1 MGKKTDPTFIL
12 NADNTVTSDMCIA
25 KKHDGARC
33 THRSVLTA
41 PAMVQGSAA
50 YSPTR
55 IPSLRDFFRA
65 FEIPLCK
72 QHYNCLVSSR
82 FGIDVINFI
91 TPETDIVNNNVQEDT
106 MDTTYTT
113 NHMFPGISLDALISR
128 AADMWGDQAEYVRDF
143 YRCEDPT
150 EDYPKWFKD
159 YTNRIRRLNLVI
171 DNRQFIEFWMKNPI
185 FPNVPKEDI
194 MNQPII
200 PTRLCCGQKHLGDVC
215 PDGTIMCGIC
225 FGKFTAEQWDNE
237 CGCCKECA
245 IKEKDFEFRLTNG
258 MCTCIVNANGEIS
271 SPHYTC
277 THHQDLYDQYIANG
291 HQMPITS
298 KEDNMNIPNIRLIHT
313 CPDLPLISVIRCEG
327 DNWAMGTVEFFGT
340 KENGAQMHM
349 HIYQK
354 DLADALQVYTEIEH
368 KIPET
373 VVTFSYGFNYAD
385 DPNPYMS
392 LKEYVDQLTDAEY
405 SHVDH
410 ISIKKA
416 EQERGRIQAS
426 DEDIK
431 LYGDPND
438 ICPICFVDKDQD
450 SSMHDHKIVFPEY
463 YNVPKE
469 DTMNTNQTIPTYGPE
484 MDDINAP
491 FVTASEIRI
500 NNERIENNFPK
511 SWPELEGDL
520 TKHPG
525 YAKCSTCS
533 KEIGEDWFHPVHL
546 IRTCLGA
553 ATPMSGFNKVL
564 NPETLNYDYVSP
576 SGYKTIFDT
585 SREAIIAIA
594 KDLAKKGCTNVKVGK
609 STKGK
614 KNWYVSYRE
623 S

>member
-128 AADMWGDQAEYVRDF
+128 AADMWSDQAEYVRDF

-159 YTNRIRRLNLVI
+159 YVNRIRRLNLVI

-200 PTRLCCGQKHLGDVC
+200 PFRLCCGQQHLGNVC
-215 PDGTIMCGIC
+215 PDNTIMCEIC
-225 FGKFTAEQWDNE
+225 FGKFTMEQWDNE
-237 CGCCKECA
+237 YGCCKECA

-298 KEDNMNIPNIRLIHT
+298 KED
-313 CPDLPLISVIRCEG
+313 
-327 DNWAMGTVEFFGT
+327 
-340 KENGAQMHM
+340 
-349 HIYQK
+349 
-354 DLADALQVYTEIEH
+354 
-368 KIPET
+368 
-373 VVTFSYGFNYAD
+373 
-385 DPNPYMS
+385 
-392 LKEYVDQLTDAEY
+392 
-405 SHVDH
+405 
-410 ISIKKA
+410 
-416 EQERGRIQAS
+416 
-426 DEDIK
+426 
-431 LYGDPND
+431 
-438 ICPICFVDKDQD
+438 
-450 SSMHDHKIVFPEY
+450 
-463 YNVPKE
+463 
-469 DTMNTNQTIPTYGPE
+469 TMNTNKTITTNAIVENNIPTSSLGGSSQK
-484 MDDINAP
+484 DDT
-491 FVTASEIRI
+491 FRFLCS
-500 NNERIENNFPK
+500 
-511 SWPELEGDL
+511 
-520 TKHPG
+520 
-525 YAKCSTCS
+525 KCT
-533 KEIGEDWFHPVHL
+533 KEIGSNWYHANVGDL
-546 IRTCLGA
+546 RLCLGA
-553 ATPMSGFNKVL
+553 ATPMRGFNKVL

-576 SGYKTIFDT
+576 DGYKTIFDT

>member
-128 AADMWGDQAEYVRDF
+128 AADMWSDQAEYVRDF

-298 KEDNMNIPNIRLIHT
+298 KEDNMN
-313 CPDLPLISVIRCEG
+313 
-327 DNWAMGTVEFFGT
+327 
-340 KENGAQMHM
+340 
-349 HIYQK
+349 
-354 DLADALQVYTEIEH
+354 
-368 KIPET
+368 
-373 VVTFSYGFNYAD
+373 
-385 DPNPYMS
+385 
-392 LKEYVDQLTDAEY
+392 
-405 SHVDH
+405 
-410 ISIKKA
+410 
-416 EQERGRIQAS
+416 
-426 DEDIK
+426 
-431 LYGDPND
+431 
-438 ICPICFVDKDQD
+438 
-450 SSMHDHKIVFPEY
+450 
-463 YNVPKE
+463 
-469 DTMNTNQTIPTYGPE
+469 TNKTIPTYGPE

-491 FVTASEIRI
+491 FVTAGEIRI
-500 NNERIENNFPK
+500 NNERIENNFPQ

-525 YAKCSTCS
+525 YAKCSNCS

-546 IRTCLGA
+546 IRTCMGA
-553 ATPMSGFNKVL
+553 APASSNRRGSFVKNEESGVVTN
-564 NPETLNYDYVSP
+564 E
-576 SGYKTIFDT
+576 KTGDQFVFDT
-585 SREAIIAIA
+585 S
-594 KDLAKKGCTNVKVGK
+594 KQHVFNVKNQLKAQGLRINAVGF
-609 STKGK
+609 SK
-614 KNWYVSYRE
+614 KTSQWYVCWTPE